1 MQLNHEFYSSPLQ
14 TEKALEQKERKN
26 SGHPKE
32 TSDVKSENEG
42 KELKHKDA
50 VLKIE
55 GVEIEGL
62 SIDDVKATFQGLP
75 IIRWFA

>member
-1 MQLNHEFYSSPLQ
+1 MQLNHEFYFSPLQ

-62 SIDDVKATFQGLP
+62 SIDDVKATFAGLP